1 SRPALSG
8 KHASVRGARRILSL
22 LEDLSR
28 TLSQFLS
35 RGKLLLT
42 RKKLR
47 APQIDNAD
55 PHLVAFPDEHLT
67 RRKQRF
73 LGFLILQRFEVCDAL
88 VGQTLPGFVSI
99 SQPMECLVRA
109 GSDLRGIIEEIQLEI
124 NLGAVHVTETDAACI
139 AQFLVPAP
147 HLFENSQG
155 RRIIASAE
163 MHLGNSA
170 IGKRRPESES
180 VTFAMFLGYFEGL
193 HRFIEAIHL
202 GQDIRAVETDRGQ
215 RYIRES
221 VVGVLKK
228 FLRAIV
234 MTEGFAIPIE
244 TVVHI
249 AERDLQRGEILNVLR

>member
-1 SRPALSG
+1 
-8 KHASVRGARRILSL
+8 
-22 LEDLSR
+22 
-28 TLSQFLS
+28 
-35 RGKLLLT
+35 
-42 RKKLR
+42 
-47 APQIDNAD
+47 
-55 PHLVAFPDEHLT
+55 
-67 RRKQRF
+67 
-73 LGFLILQRFEVCDAL
+73 
-88 VGQTLPGFVSI
+88 
-99 SQPMECLVRA
+99 
-109 GSDLRGIIEEIQLEI
+109 
-124 NLGAVHVTETDAACI
+124 
-139 AQFLVPAP
+139 
-147 HLFENSQG
+147 
-155 RRIIASAE
+155 

-170 IGKRRPESES
+170 IGKRRPEGES

-249 AERDLQRGEILNVLR
+249 AERDLQRGEILNVFRFL